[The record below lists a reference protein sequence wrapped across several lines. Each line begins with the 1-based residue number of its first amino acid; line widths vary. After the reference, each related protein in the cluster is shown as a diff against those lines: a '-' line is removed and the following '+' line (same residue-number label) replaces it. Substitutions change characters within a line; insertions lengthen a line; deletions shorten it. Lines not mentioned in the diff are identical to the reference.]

1 MMKTKVM
8 IMCLVAVLV
17 VLSVAVTAQAGLTY
31 KNGHMLLA
39 DWSGFNSATITLP
52 YGAISGNLHPDV
64 SAGYMTQSGLT
75 TKNDSRGVYYSD
87 NTASVLYPE
96 TAPYVS
102 YTVEFS
108 ETKCVDFD
116 RFALQG
122 LDVYPYESM
131 IVEARWSVD
140 DFGSS
145 LGILTGGRTAGTTG
159 YKLTSVD
166 LSEKVSVVADSVEFR
181 VYTYNT
187 GYGTTNTEGIW
198 NSDTGAYPSLDDT
211 PASYGYRGSTASIFV
226 NSVDIVPEPAT
237 MCLLGLGSLA
247 LIRRRKRACF
257 AEREECK

>member
-1 MMKTKVM
+1 MMKTKLLT
-8 IMCLVAVLV
+8 MCAVAVLV

-75 TKNDSRGVYYSD
+75 PKNDSRGVYYSD

-131 IVEARWSVD
+131 IVEVRWSVD
-140 DFGSS
+140 DFGLS
-145 LGILTGGRTAGTTG
+145 LGTLTGGRTAGTYG

-166 LSEKVSVVADSVEFR
+166 LSEKDSVEADSVEFR

-187 GYGTTNTEGIW
+187 TNTEGIW
-198 NSDTGAYPSLDDT
+198 NSATGAYPSLDDT
-211 PASYGYRGSTASIFV
+211 PASYGYWGSTASIFV

-237 MCLLGLGSLA
+237 ICLLGLGGL
-247 LIRRRKRACF
+247 LLRRRKRA
-257 AEREECK
+257 